1 MMKRTVKI
9 LLLLALSGALLSGC
23 NTARG
28 VGEDVQDLGH
38 IISHAAS

>member
-1 MMKRTVKI
+1 MKRKI
-9 LLLLALSGALLSGC
+9 AITLMIILAGSLLSGC

-28 VGEDVQDLGH
+28 VGEDIQDLGH

>member
-1 MMKRTVKI
+1 MKRPITIVLMMI
-9 LLLLALSGALLSGC
+9 IAGALLSGC

-28 VGEDVQDLGH
+28 VGEDIQDLGH

>member
-1 MMKRTVKI
+1 MKPLTKRLTLI
-9 LLLLALSGALLSGC
+9 LIGCALLSGC

-28 VGEDVQDLGH
+28 IGEDVQTLGH

>member
-1 MMKRTVKI
+1 MKRNVK
-9 LLLLALSGALLSGC
+9 LLLLMFVCGALLSGC

-28 VGEDVQDLGH
+28 VGEDIQDLGH

>member
-1 MMKRTVKI
+1 MKRFAKI
-9 LLLLALSGALLSGC
+9 FFFTLISCTLLTGC

-28 VGEDVQDLGH
+28 VGQDIQDLGH

>member
-1 MMKRTVKI
+1 MTRTVKI
-9 LLLLALSGALLSGC
+9 LLLLALSGALLSGG

-28 VGEDVQDLGH
+28 VGEDIQDLGH